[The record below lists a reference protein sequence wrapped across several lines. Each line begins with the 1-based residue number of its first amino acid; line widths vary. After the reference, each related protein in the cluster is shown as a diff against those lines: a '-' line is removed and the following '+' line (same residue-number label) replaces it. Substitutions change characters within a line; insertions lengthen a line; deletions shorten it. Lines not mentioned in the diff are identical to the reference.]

1 MKLFMTIDLEDWY
14 NAHDY
19 AIPRDFWDT
28 CESRIEKNTGR
39 LLDILSKYQVKA
51 VFFVL
56 GYIAGRHPALVKE
69 IAGRGH
75 VIASHGYWHEKLYEL
90 TREELTLDLK
100 RSLRQLEDITG
111 KKIRFFRAPSWTYD
125 KRSEY
130 LHEVL
135 MEEGILVDSSL
146 QPFRT
151 PLSGVGGAPLEP
163 FYPKMNQKQSNVL
176 EFPVPVCKLG
186 PLRIPFCGGFYF
198 RVLPYRFIHHCLKKT
213 LKQRD
218 CFVYIHPW
226 EIDSKQPKPKAPLYI
241 KLIHNYGIKSTE
253 RKLEKLLK
261 NFTFSNPESFGVGD
275 GIGDECAYR

>member
-19 AIPRDFWDT
+19 AISRDFWNE
-28 CESRIEKNTGR
+28 CESRIEKNTRR

-56 GYIAGRHPALVKE
+56 GYIADRHPSLVKE
-69 IAGRGH
+69 IADRGH
-75 VIASHGYWHEKLYEL
+75 VIASHGYWHYKLYEL
-90 TREELTLDLK
+90 TREELSMDVK
-100 RSLRQLEDITG
+100 ESLQKLEDLSG
-111 KKIRFFRAPSWTYD
+111 KKVRFFRAPSWTYD

-135 MEEGILVDSSL
+135 MEEGIQVDSSL

-151 PLSGVGGAPLEP
+151 PLSGVRGAPLEP
-163 FYPKMNQKQSNVL
+163 FYPIVSQRQSSVL

-198 RVLPYRFIHHCLKKT
+198 RVMPYWFIKHCLKKT
-213 LKQRD
+213 LMQHD

-226 EIDSKQPKPKAPLYI
+226 EIDREQPKPKAPLYI
-241 KLIHNYGIKSTE
+241 KLIHNYGIKNTG
-253 RKLEKLLK
+253 RKLEKLL
-261 NFTFSNPESFGVGD
+261 NEFSFSHPESFGVGD
-275 GIGDECAYR
+275 VINGECAYR

>member
-19 AIPRDFWDT
+19 AIPRESWDA
-28 CESRIEKNTGR
+28 CESRIEKNTKR
-39 LLDILSKYQVKA
+39 LLDILLKYQVKA
-51 VFFVL
+51 IFFVL
-56 GYIAGRHPALVKE
+56 GYIAERHSALVKE
-69 IAGRGH
+69 IADRGH
-75 VIASHGYWHEKLYEL
+75 VIASHGYWHDKLYEL
-90 TREELTLDLK
+90 TREELTLDLQM
-100 RSLRQLEDITG
+100 SLRQLENITG
-111 KKIRFFRAPSWTYD
+111 AKVRFFRAPSWTYD

-135 MEEGILVDSSL
+135 MEEGIQVDSSL

-163 FYPKMNQKQSNVL
+163 FYPRVNQKQSSVL

-198 RVLPYRFIHHCLKKT
+198 RVLPYCFIHHCLKKT

-226 EIDSKQPKPKAPLYI
+226 EIDSEQPKQKAPLYI
-241 KLIHNYGIKSTE
+241 KLIHNYGIKGTE

-275 GIGDECAYR
+275 GIDDECASR